1 MPYNVYVKVRVTG
14 YVKSRRREIARGKGV
29 PVSSARFTV
38 QPGELAFIGG
48 GLHRP
53 ECVLCLA
60 SGALLVSDWRGGVSR
75 ILPDGT
81 QCHWLGEHPRGGPL
95 QPNGI
100 ALSANGTLLIAHLG
114 TEHGG
119 VFRLLPQGRV
129 ETVVAAV
136 DGIDLP
142 PTNFPLEDAAGRLW
156 ITVSTRLK
164 PRALGYRPTACDG
177 FIVMADASGARIV
190 ADGLGYTNELALHP
204 NGRELWVNETFARR
218 LSRFAIRR
226 GGTLGEKQVV
236 ATFGA
241 GTFPDGL
248 AFDAEGGAWI
258 TSIVSNRV
266 IRVAPDGA
274 QQTILEDAEA
284 AHLDW
289 VEKAF
294 LSSTMGRPHL
304 DKPAGKVLQNTS
316 SLAFGGKDL
325 RTAYLGSLQ
334 GPRLATFPVPLA
346 GFPPPHWKRQL
357 DSSYEAT

>member
-1 MPYNVYVKVRVTG
+1 M
-14 YVKSRRREIARGKGV
+14 SAARL
-29 PVSSARFTV
+29 TV
-38 QPGELAFIGG
+38 DPNQLAFVGE

-60 SGALLVSDWRGGVSR
+60 SGALLVSDWRGGVTR

-81 QCHWLGEHPRGGPL
+81 QHHWLGQHPRGGPL

-100 ALSANGTLLIAHLG
+100 ALGADGTLLVAHLG
-114 TEHGG
+114 TEQGG

-129 ETVVAAV
+129 ETVVSAV

-156 ITVSTRLK
+156 ITVSTRLQ
-164 PRALGYRPTACDG
+164 PRALGYRPSASDG
-177 FIVMADASGARIV
+177 FIVMADARGARIV
-190 ADGLGYTNELALHP
+190 ADGLGYANELALHP
-204 NGRELWVNETFARR
+204 NGRELWVNETFARK
-218 LSRFAIRR
+218 LSRFSIRSDGAL
-226 GGTLGEKQVV
+226 GGKQVV

-248 AFDAEGGAWI
+248 AFDADGGAWI
-258 TSIVSNRV
+258 TSIVSNRI

-274 QQTILEDAEA
+274 QETILEDADA

-289 VEKAF
+289 VEQAF
-294 LSSTMGRPHL
+294 LAETMGRPHL
-304 DKPAGKVLQNTS
+304 DKPAGKILKNTS
-316 SLAFGGKDL
+316 SLAFGAHDL

-334 GPRLATFPVPLA
+334 DTRLATFRAPVA
-346 GFPPPHWKRQL
+346 GFAPPHWNRRL
-357 DSSYEAT
+357 HSSYDAT